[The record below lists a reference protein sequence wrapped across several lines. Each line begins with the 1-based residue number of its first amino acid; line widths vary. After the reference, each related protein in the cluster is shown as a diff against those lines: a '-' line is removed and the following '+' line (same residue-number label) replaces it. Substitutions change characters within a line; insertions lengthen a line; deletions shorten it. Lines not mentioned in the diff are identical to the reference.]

1 MDFSF
6 YLRLVRRWLWLIAL
20 AAFVGG
26 SASYISGS
34 GQPRIYEAQTTL
46 FIGGFIEDPNP
57 GSDQIYT
64 GLQLADTYAALAK
77 TQSIAEA
84 AAEEGAFPVSAGQ
97 IQGMIGTEIIPGT
110 TLLVIQTAYTDPV
123 LTADIA
129 NEVAQQLVANSPTN
143 LTPSQQSQLNLLEE
157 QVDGVNQQIAD
168 AQAELTLI
176 DNQLDTLDL
185 DESQTTFLQERRAT
199 LTEQITTSY
208 STLAQLNLT
217 LQGLQ
222 QQSNQIAIVE
232 PARIP
237 TNPRSLNLT
246 RSTIVGVI
254 AGVLL
259 ALAAV
264 LAIEY
269 LNDTVRTVEE
279 VTTHFNLPVIGTIF
293 RFGKRSDPYPSRLVT
308 HLYPSAPVSEAYRA
322 LRTNIMFTAETTE
335 IGNKRPLLIT
345 SSGPEEGKSVTAAN
359 LAITMANAGM
369 QVLLVDADLRRPKQ
383 HLLFDLENDV
393 GLTTLLFSDPASA
406 ENPDALT
413 KSIIEN
419 LKTCVQETTIPR
431 LRILTSGFIPANPA
445 EVLGSVLMKRWHEIL
460 IRQSGVD
467 VIIYDTPPTLVVS
480 DSLVLAKTLQVPL
493 LMVLRSGRTRRSA
506 VARTKQQIE
515 NLDVNLVGVV
525 LNYVSA
531 AEQGYGY
538 GGGYYY
544 YYSDSQPK
552 GVLQRITS
560 VFRR

>member
-6 YLRLVRRWLWLIAL
+6 YLRLMRRWFWLIAL
-20 AAFVGG
+20 ASFVGG
-26 SASYISGS
+26 SASYISRS
-34 GQPRIYEAQTTL
+34 GQPRIYEAETTL
-46 FIGGFIEDPNP
+46 FIGGFIQDPNP
-57 GSDQIYT
+57 GSEQIYT
-64 GLQLADTYAALAK
+64 GLQLTETYAALAK
-77 TQSIAEA
+77 TQSIADA
-84 AAEEGAFPVSAGQ
+84 TAETGAFPLSASQ
-97 IQGMIGTEIIPGT
+97 IRGMIKTEIIPNT
-110 TLLVIQTAYTDPV
+110 TLLLIQVSYTDPI

-143 LTPSQQSQLNLLEE
+143 LTPSQQSQLNLLED
-157 QVDGVNQQIAD
+157 QVDGVNLQIAD
-168 AQAELTLI
+168 AQDELTLI
-176 DNQLDTLDL
+176 ANQLETLDL
-185 DESQTTFLQERRAT
+185 DDAQITRLQDRRTT

-237 TNPRSLNLT
+237 TTPRSSNLA
-246 RSTIVGVI
+246 RSTIVGVL
-254 AGVLL
+254 AGALL
-259 ALAAV
+259 ALGAV

-279 VTTHFNLPVIGTIF
+279 ITTHFNLPVIGTIF
-293 RFGKRSDPYPSRLVT
+293 RFGKRSDPYPARLVT

-322 LRTNIMFTAETTE
+322 LRTNVMFTAEPTSSD
-335 IGNKRPLLIT
+335 NKRTLLIT

-359 LAITMANAGM
+359 LAVTMANAGM
-369 QVLLVDADLRRPKQ
+369 QVLLIDADLRRPKQ
-383 HLLFDLENDV
+383 HMLFDLENDV

-406 ENPDALT
+406 VNQDDLA

-419 LKTCVQETTIPR
+419 LKLCVHETTIPR
-431 LRILTSGFIPANPA
+431 LRVLTSGFIPANPA
-445 EVLGSVLMKRWHEIL
+445 EVLGSVLMKRWHDIL
-460 IRQSGVD
+460 IQQSNVD
-467 VIIYDTPPTLVVS
+467 VIVYDTPPTLVVS

-515 NLDVNLVGVV
+515 NLGVGLIGVV
-525 LNYVSA
+525 LNYVNA

-552 GVLQRITS
+552 GIWQRFLGL
-560 VFRR
+560 FRR